1 MLTRILAACVGL
13 PLLLAVVLFL
23 PPVATAILF
32 ALACGVAA
40 YEMLWRTGILKHR
53 RILVYPIVAAMANV
67 MWSWLRA
74 CSIVSEQT
82 LWLCA
87 LLGLFVYFCALFCEL
102 LAAHTELRFAAVCVA
117 LFSGFVYPFL
127 IGALV
132 RLRGMDGGKFYIL
145 VAFLLSMVADSGAYF
160 VGRACGKHKLAPIV
174 SPKKTVEGA
183 VGGDVCA
190 RQLWGDLSGTVGGDF
205 EGLLDGNLSGCVGG
219 DFTGTVLGNLTGNVG
234 GNFCGVL
241 DGDLDGAIGGDFSGK
256 ILGRLS
262 GAIGG
267 DLEGDVDGDVVG
279 TVGGNI
285 QGNINGDIAEGAD
298 IGGDIR
304 GDVMGDVRGHVGG
317 TIYGKVYGVVV

>member
-53 RILVYPIVAAMANV
+53 RILVYTVVAAMANV

-102 LAAHTELRFAAVCVA
+102 LAAHTELRFTAVCVA

-183 VGGDVCA
+183 VGGVVCNIVFLCPYTLLLNKCFGFTQVNYFYA
-190 RQLWGDLSGTVGGDF
+190 AIYGVLGAVASIVGDLTLSVVKRQVGIKDY
-205 EGLLDGNLSGCVGG
+205 GNLIPGHGG
-219 DFTGTVLGNLTGNVG
+219 ILDRFDSTMLVAPLTE
-234 GNFCGVL
+234 L
-241 DGDLDGAIGGDFSGK
+241 L
-256 ILGRLS
+256 ILLIPF
-262 GAIGG
+262 A
-267 DLEGDVDGDVVG
+267 V
-279 TVGGNI
+279 
-285 QGNINGDIAEGAD
+285 
-298 IGGDIR
+298 
-304 GDVMGDVRGHVGG
+304 
-317 TIYGKVYGVVV
+317 K

>member
-53 RILVYPIVAAMANV
+53 RILVYTVVAAMANV

-102 LAAHTELRFAAVCVA
+102 LAAHTEMRFTAVCVA

-145 VAFLLSMVADSGAYF
+145 VAFLPVPILQGVRSANISWHPSSARRRPW
-160 VGRACGKHKLAPIV
+160 RAQSAASFATSC
-174 SPKKTVEGA
+174 S
-183 VGGDVCA
+183 CA
-190 RQLWGDLSGTVGGDF
+190 
-205 EGLLDGNLSGCVGG
+205 C
-219 DFTGTVLGNLTGNVG
+219 
-234 GNFCGVL
+234 
-241 DGDLDGAIGGDFSGK
+241 
-256 ILGRLS
+256 
-262 GAIGG
+262 
-267 DLEGDVDGDVVG
+267 
-279 TVGGNI
+279 
-285 QGNINGDIAEGAD
+285 
-298 IGGDIR
+298 IR
-304 GDVMGDVRGHVGG
+304 CS
-317 TIYGKVYGVVV
+317 

>member
-53 RILVYPIVAAMANV
+53 RILVYTVVAAMANV

-87 LLGLFVYFCALFCEL
+87 LLGLFIYFCALFCEL
-102 LAAHTELRFAAVCVA
+102 LAAHTELRFTAVCVA

-132 RLRGMDGGKFYIL
+132 RLRAKENG
-145 VAFLLSMVADSGAYF
+145 VAFPTLASHDDLVRMARGYRQGIDLLRGWRRAL
-160 VGRACGKHKLAPIV
+160 VGEELIELLEGKLV
-174 SPKKTVEGA
+174 
-183 VGGDVCA
+183 
-190 RQLWGDLSGTVGGDF
+190 LS
-205 EGLLDGNLSGCVGG
+205 LDGHDLRV
-219 DFTGTVLGNLTGNVG
+219 TR
-234 GNFCGVL
+234 L
-241 DGDLDGAIGGDFSGK
+241 DG
-256 ILGRLS
+256 
-262 GAIGG
+262 
-267 DLEGDVDGDVVG
+267 E
-279 TVGGNI
+279 
-285 QGNINGDIAEGAD
+285 E
-298 IGGDIR
+298 
-304 GDVMGDVRGHVGG
+304 
-317 TIYGKVYGVVV
+317 

>member
-53 RILVYPIVAAMANV
+53 RILVYTIVAAMANV

-183 VGGDVCA
+183 VGGVVCNIVSLCLYTLLLNKCFGFTQVNYFYA
-190 RQLWGDLSGTVGGDF
+190 AIYGVLGAVASIVGDLTLSVVKRQVGIKDY
-205 EGLLDGNLSGCVGG
+205 GNLIPGHGG
-219 DFTGTVLGNLTGNVG
+219 ILDRFDSTMLVAPLTE
-234 GNFCGVL
+234 L
-241 DGDLDGAIGGDFSGK
+241 L
-256 ILGRLS
+256 ILLIPF
-262 GAIGG
+262 A
-267 DLEGDVDGDVVG
+267 V
-279 TVGGNI
+279 
-285 QGNINGDIAEGAD
+285 
-298 IGGDIR
+298 
-304 GDVMGDVRGHVGG
+304 
-317 TIYGKVYGVVV
+317 K

>member
-53 RILVYPIVAAMANV
+53 RILVYTVVAAMANV

-102 LAAHTELRFAAVCVA
+102 LAAHTELRFTAVCVA

-183 VGGDVCA
+183 VGGVVCNIVFLCLYTLLPNKCFGFTQVNYFYA
-190 RQLWGDLSGTVGGDF
+190 AIYGVLGAVASIVGDLTLSVVKRQVGIKDY
-205 EGLLDGNLSGCVGG
+205 GNLIPGHGG
-219 DFTGTVLGNLTGNVG
+219 ILDRFDSTMLVAPLTE
-234 GNFCGVL
+234 L
-241 DGDLDGAIGGDFSGK
+241 L
-256 ILGRLS
+256 ILLIPF
-262 GAIGG
+262 A
-267 DLEGDVDGDVVG
+267 V
-279 TVGGNI
+279 
-285 QGNINGDIAEGAD
+285 
-298 IGGDIR
+298 
-304 GDVMGDVRGHVGG
+304 
-317 TIYGKVYGVVV
+317 K

>member
-53 RILVYPIVAAMANV
+53 RILVYTVVAAMANV

-87 LLGLFVYFCALFCEL
+87 LLGLFIYFCALFCEL
-102 LAAHTELRFAAVCVA
+102 LAAHTELRFTAVCVA

-145 VAFLLSMVADSGAYF
+145 VAFLL
-160 VGRACGKHKLAPIV
+160 
-174 SPKKTVEGA
+174 EGA
-183 VGGDVCA
+183 VGGVVCNIVFLCLYTLLLNKCFGFTQVNYFYA
-190 RQLWGDLSGTVGGDF
+190 AIYGVLGAVASIVGDLTLSVVKRQVGIKDY
-205 EGLLDGNLSGCVGG
+205 GNLIPGHGG
-219 DFTGTVLGNLTGNVG
+219 ILDRFDSTMLVAPLTE
-234 GNFCGVL
+234 L
-241 DGDLDGAIGGDFSGK
+241 L
-256 ILGRLS
+256 ILLIPF
-262 GAIGG
+262 A
-267 DLEGDVDGDVVG
+267 V
-279 TVGGNI
+279 
-285 QGNINGDIAEGAD
+285 
-298 IGGDIR
+298 
-304 GDVMGDVRGHVGG
+304 
-317 TIYGKVYGVVV
+317 K

>member
-53 RILVYPIVAAMANV
+53 RILVYTIVAAMANV

-183 VGGDVCA
+183 VGGVVCNIVFLCLYTLLLNTCFGFTQVNYFYA
-190 RQLWGDLSGTVGGDF
+190 AIYGVLGAAASIVGDLTLSVVKRQVGIKDY
-205 EGLLDGNLSGCVGG
+205 GNLIPGHGG
-219 DFTGTVLGNLTGNVG
+219 ILDRFDSTMLVAPLTE
-234 GNFCGVL
+234 L
-241 DGDLDGAIGGDFSGK
+241 L
-256 ILGRLS
+256 ILLIPF
-262 GAIGG
+262 A
-267 DLEGDVDGDVVG
+267 V
-279 TVGGNI
+279 
-285 QGNINGDIAEGAD
+285 
-298 IGGDIR
+298 
-304 GDVMGDVRGHVGG
+304 
-317 TIYGKVYGVVV
+317 K

>member
-53 RILVYPIVAAMANV
+53 RILVYTVVAAMANV

-102 LAAHTELRFAAVCVA
+102 LAAHTELRFTAVCVA

-174 SPKKTVEGA
+174 SPKKTMEGA
-183 VGGDVCA
+183 VGGVVCNIVFLCLYA
-190 RQLWGDLSGTVGGDF
+190 LLLNKCFGFTQVNYFYAAIYGVLGAAASIVGDLTLSVVKRQVGIKDY
-205 EGLLDGNLSGCVGG
+205 GNLIPGHGG
-219 DFTGTVLGNLTGNVG
+219 ILDRFDSTMLVAPLTE
-234 GNFCGVL
+234 L
-241 DGDLDGAIGGDFSGK
+241 L
-256 ILGRLS
+256 ILLIPF
-262 GAIGG
+262 A
-267 DLEGDVDGDVVG
+267 V
-279 TVGGNI
+279 
-285 QGNINGDIAEGAD
+285 
-298 IGGDIR
+298 
-304 GDVMGDVRGHVGG
+304 
-317 TIYGKVYGVVV
+317 K

>member
-53 RILVYPIVAAMANV
+53 RILVYTIVAAMANV

-102 LAAHTELRFAAVCVA
+102 LAAHTELRFTAVCVA

-183 VGGDVCA
+183 VGGVVCNIVCLYTLLLNKCFGFTQVNYFYA
-190 RQLWGDLSGTVGGDF
+190 AIYGVLGAAASIVGDLTLSVVKRQVGIKDY
-205 EGLLDGNLSGCVGG
+205 GNLIPGHGG
-219 DFTGTVLGNLTGNVG
+219 ILDRFDSTMLVAPLTE
-234 GNFCGVL
+234 L
-241 DGDLDGAIGGDFSGK
+241 L
-256 ILGRLS
+256 ILLIPF
-262 GAIGG
+262 A
-267 DLEGDVDGDVVG
+267 V
-279 TVGGNI
+279 
-285 QGNINGDIAEGAD
+285 
-298 IGGDIR
+298 
-304 GDVMGDVRGHVGG
+304 
-317 TIYGKVYGVVV
+317 K